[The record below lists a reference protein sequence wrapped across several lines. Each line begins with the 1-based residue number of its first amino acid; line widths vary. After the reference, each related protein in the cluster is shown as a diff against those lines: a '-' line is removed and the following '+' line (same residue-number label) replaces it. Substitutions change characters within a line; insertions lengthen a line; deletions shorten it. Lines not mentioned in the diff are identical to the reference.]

1 MDNLVEKL
9 ADLGTEKRN
18 LDTKDIDIMETKD
31 ILRIINREDSS
42 VPKKI
47 SEHFD
52 EITKLTDM
60 YVETIRNGGRIFQ
73 VGCGTSGRLALVDAA
88 ELPCTY
94 GIPYGQVIGIMG
106 GGLDAVL
113 RPAEGLEDHEE
124 LGEEDIKKYNL
135 NSKDMVIGVAAS
147 GRTPYPL
154 GAMKYGKSLGCK
166 IGAITSVK
174 QSEFSK
180 IADVAVDIDTGPEIV
195 LGSTRMKGGTL
206 TKLVLNMV
214 SSTAMIKLGHVF
226 SNYLID
232 GYDTNEKGWARS
244 VRQIVE
250 MTGCSEQEAHDAY
263 YEVRGTEQDFKV
275 AVAMCFTK
283 KSSSEVRELLA
294 KHNGNLKLLLQ
305 ELNINYN

>member
-263 YEVRGTEQDFKV
+263 YEVRGTDKDFKV
-275 AVAMCFTK
+275 ACTMCFTK
-283 KSSSEVRELLA
+283 KSSDEARKLLDE
-294 KHNGNLKLLLQ
+294 HDGNLKLVLKD
-305 ELNINYN
+305 LNIKY

>member
-1 MDNLVEKL
+1 MDNLVQSL
-9 ADLGTEKRN
+9 AGLGTEQRN
-18 LDTKDIDIMETKD
+18 LNTKDIDILPTRQVLE
-31 ILRIINREDSS
+31 IINNEDQN
-42 VPKKI
+42 VPKI
-47 SEHFD
+47 IAQHMD
-52 EITKLTDM
+52 EIEALTNA

-106 GGLDAVL
+106 GGLEAVV
-113 RPAEGLEDHEE
+113 RPAEGLEDHAE
-124 LGEEDIKKYNL
+124 LGVEDIKKYDL
-135 NSKDMVIGVAAS
+135 NSKDMVIGVSAS
-147 GRTPYPL
+147 GRTPYPM
-154 GAMKYGKSLGCK
+154 GAMEYAKSIGCKTGCITSAEKSL
-166 IGAITSVK
+166 
-174 QSEFSK
+174 FSS
-180 IADVAVDIDTGPEIV
+180 ICDYPVDISTGPEIV
-195 LGSTRMKGGTL
+195 LGSTRMKGGTV

-214 SSTAMIKLGHVF
+214 SSTAMIRLGHVF

-244 VRQIVE
+244 VRQIME

-283 KSSSEVRELLA
+283 MNQADTRAALA
-294 KHNGNLKLLLQ
+294 KHNGNLKELLKDLD
-305 ELNINYN
+305 IKY

>member
-1 MDNLVEKL
+1 MDNLVKTL

-18 LDTKDIDIMETKD
+18 ENTKDIDIMETRQ
-31 ILRIINREDSS
+31 ILEIINKEDLS
-42 VPKKI
+42 VPIKI
-47 SEHFD
+47 GEHFD
-52 EITKLTDM
+52 EICKLTDM
-60 YVETIRNGGRIFQ
+60 YVDTVKNGGRVFQ

-106 GGLDAVL
+106 GGLEAVL
-113 RPAEGLEDHEE
+113 RPAEGLEDHDE
-124 LGEEDIKKYNL
+124 LGEIDIKKYDL

-154 GAMKYGKSLGCK
+154 GAMKYAKSIGCK
-166 IGAITSVK
+166 VGAITSVAK
-174 QSEFSK
+174 SEFSK
-180 IADVAVDIDTGPEIV
+180 VADVAVDIDTGPEIV

-263 YEVRGTEQDFKV
+263 YEVRGSENDFKV
-275 AVAMCFTK
+275 ACAMCFTK
-283 KSSSEVRELLA
+283 KTSDEVRQLLT
-294 KHNGNLKLLLQ
+294 KHDGNLKLVLK
-305 ELNINYN
+305 ELNIKY

>member
-1 MDNLVEKL
+1 MDNLVKSL

-18 LDTKDIDIMETKD
+18 ENTKDIDIMETRQ
-31 ILRIINREDSS
+31 ILEIINREDAS
-42 VPKKI
+42 VPLKI
-47 SEHFD
+47 SEHFS

-60 YVETIRNGGRIFQ
+60 YVDTIRNGGRVFQ

-94 GIPYGQVIGIMG
+94 GIPYGQVIGVMG
-106 GGLDAVL
+106 GGLEAVL
-113 RPAEGLEDHEE
+113 KPAEGLEDHAE
-124 LGEEDIKKYNL
+124 LGEEDIKKYDL

-154 GAMKYGKSLGCK
+154 GAMKYAKKLGCK
-166 IGAITSVK
+166 VGAITSVAN
-174 QSEFSK
+174 SEFSK
-180 IADVAVDIDTGPEIV
+180 VADVAVDIDTGPEIV

-263 YEVRGTEQDFKV
+263 YEVRGSKEDFKV
-275 AVAMCFTK
+275 ACTMCFTK
-283 KSSSEVRELLA
+283 KTSNEARELLA
-294 KHNGNLKLLLQ
+294 KHNGNLKLVLK
-305 ELNINYN
+305 ELDIKY